1 MHSIH
6 NQWSCYPEHS
16 FILTKQETTHT
27 QARAIVRSP
36 TVVLLLFYLCDSP
49 LVIISW
55 WCLCNK
61 VISADLNSGHSVSV
75 QHTSLVPPVYS
86 NFCNQQW
93 WTHICH
99 IMAPTLHSVGSFR
112 PDWTTTLFQ
121 NYLWQELFKL
131 LYATSA
137 FDQTSER
144 KITFIRPTS
153 WP

>member
-6 NQWSCYPEHS
+6 NQWSCCPEHS

-27 QARAIVRSP
+27 QARAIVRAP

-55 WCLCNK
+55 WCLQQSYQRWPQLRSLC
-61 VISADLNSGHSVSV
+61 ICPTHLSASPL
-75 QHTSLVPPVYS
+75 YS
-86 NFCNQQW
+86 SFCNQQW

-112 PDWTTTLFQ
+112 PNWTTTLFQ
-121 NYLWQELFKL
+121 NYLWQELFKP

-137 FDQTSER
+137 FDQANER
-144 KITFIRPTS
+144 KITFKRPTS
-153 WP
+153 CL